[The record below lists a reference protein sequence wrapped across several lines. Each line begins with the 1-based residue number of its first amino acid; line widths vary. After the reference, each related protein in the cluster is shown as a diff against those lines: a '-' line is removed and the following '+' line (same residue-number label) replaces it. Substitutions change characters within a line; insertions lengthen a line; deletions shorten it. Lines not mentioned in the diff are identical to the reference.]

1 MQAETAR
8 PSITIGS
15 DLMIRGLTY
24 AIVTTDDMP
33 RARRFFTEQLG
44 LSTEDDMGDQFS
56 QFTTREGTMWAVM
69 QAPPHA
75 SPKGVELYLTVED
88 VDESY
93 RTWKSRGVEMVTE
106 PWDAP
111 FGRTFAFKDAD
122 GRVLHAI
129 GAASQ
134 AS

>member
-1 MQAETAR
+1 
-8 PSITIGS
+8 
-15 DLMIRGLTY
+15 MIRGLTY

-44 LSTEDDMGDQFS
+44 LSTEDDMGDEFS
-56 QFTTREGTMWAVM
+56 QFTTREGTMWTVM

-93 RTWKSRGVEMVTE
+93 RTWQARGVEMVTE

-129 GAASQ
+129 GATSQ